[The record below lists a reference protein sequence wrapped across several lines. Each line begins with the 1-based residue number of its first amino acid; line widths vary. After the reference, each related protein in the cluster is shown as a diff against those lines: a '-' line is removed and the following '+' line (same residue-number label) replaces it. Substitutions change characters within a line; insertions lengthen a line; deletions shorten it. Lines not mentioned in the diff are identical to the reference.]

1 MRYNIYCLVKYQLFC
16 CLFSRWN
23 LVSGQIRYSVPEE
36 LQLGAF
42 VGNIAI
48 DLGLDLKELS
58 ARSLR
63 VAPSPR
69 KLYVDVNLENGILF
83 VNERMDREKLCG
95 SFTECVLSFNVV
107 LENPLSLHQVE
118 VEILDVNDNAPT
130 FSKSQIRLEI
140 SEIIVPGAR
149 FPLEAANDPD
159 IGTNTLQT
167 YQLHPNEYFIL
178 DVQERSGI
186 GKLPVLVLQSPLD
199 RETVTSHELT
209 LLAED
214 GGVPV
219 RSGKVWVIIAVKDAN
234 DNSPVFSQSVYRVS
248 LLESAP
254 FRSLII
260 TLNATD
266 LDDGP
271 NGDITYSISSHS
283 SKNVL
288 EMFSIDS
295 KTGEIRLKGHLD
307 YEQSKLFEINIQAV
321 DNGPDA
327 MPQHCDV
334 LVNVM
339 DVNDNSPDLTST
351 STSSTVPE
359 DVSIGTV
366 VALLSVDD
374 KDSGQ
379 NGHVQCEISNKLPFR
394 LDLSVENFYKL
405 LIQQPLDRETTSRYD
420 ITITCTDAGYPSLTS
435 TEMIRID
442 VTDVNDNAPRFMQAV
457 HTVHVM
463 ENNVIGASIYSLTA
477 FDPDKGQNARMNFSI
492 LPSQVQD
499 SSIAS
504 YISINSQSGVIFAQ
518 KSFDYEKL
526 KDFKIHVRVQ
536 DSGLPPL
543 TSNAS
548 VAIVILDQND
558 NAPVIVNPLP
568 QYGSTAMET
577 ISRFAEPG
585 YLVFKVSA
593 IDADAGQNA
602 RLTYHIF
609 QATHRDLF
617 TISADTG
624 EIWTIRGIE
633 SKDASK
639 QRLVIMVTDNGSPSL
654 SATVTIELSVKR
666 SETISS
672 TTSLFKNDDFTPY
685 RNFSLVIA
693 LGITS
698 IIFLVIL
705 IILAVKVH
713 KSRNGVG
720 CQYSSQN
727 TCCCLESRNSL
738 NGIQKAS
745 RSLQI
750 PPNYVEVFGGD
761 PLSQSFRYESCSTLQ
776 SVKRDFTTPQAC
788 GLSTAMHYNPKKP
801 AGKEN
806 PGMIK
811 PEVSNYSVTTEVK
824 QPNTDWR
831 LSQTHRAELNSSQY
845 LEEEGVQREIQCEVQ
860 REVQRD
866 VQREV
871 PRDVQCDVPRN
882 VQRDLQRDVHCDVQH
897 VAENDPG
904 GPRKPMCARPPAI
917 PAGRDGWTLP
927 RTAPRMQL
935 QMTLGTH
942 VPGTL
947 RSQYLFPRE
956 PCTPGARISNSNV
969 EFSAFPI
976 GSLHCPW
983 AANQTRDH
991 RGLTHPGSRRP
1002 ELDTEAC
1009 GEIPCSP
1016 SSLRLSTQRL
1026 HSRDHHHA
1034 LRQVNN

>member
-1 MRYNIYCLVKYQLFC
+1 MRYNIYWLLKYQLIC

-23 LVSGQIRYSVPEE
+23 LVCGQIRYSVPEE

-48 DLGLDLKELS
+48 DLGLDLKQLS

-69 KLYVDVNLENGILF
+69 KRYVDVSLENGILF
-83 VNERMDREKLCG
+83 VNEKIDREQLCG
-95 SFTECVLSFNVV
+95 PRNNCVLSFNVV

-118 VEILDVNDNAPT
+118 VEILDVNDNAPS
-130 FSKSQIRLEI
+130 FPRSQIRLEV
-140 SEIIVPGAR
+140 SEIMAPGAR
-149 FPLEAANDPD
+149 FPLEAAHDPD
-159 IGTNTLQT
+159 IGTNSLRS
-167 YQLHPNEYFIL
+167 YQLLPNEYFIL
-178 DVQERSGI
+178 DVQERDRI
-186 GKLPVLVLQSPLD
+186 GKLPVLVLQRALD
-199 RETVTSHELT
+199 RETISAHQLT

-219 RSGKVWVIIAVKDAN
+219 RSGKVQVTITVKDAN
-234 DNSPVFSQSVYRVS
+234 DNAPVFSQSVYKINM
-248 LLESAP
+248 LESAP
-254 FRSLII
+254 IGTLIM

-266 LDDGP
+266 LDDGG
-271 NGDITYSISSHS
+271 NGEITYALSSHNS
-283 SKNVL
+283 FEVRELVGVN
-288 EMFSIDS
+288 S

-307 YEQSKLFEINIQAV
+307 YEQTKTFVINIQAV
-321 DNGPDA
+321 DNGHPA
-327 MPQHCDV
+327 MSQQCDV
-334 LVNVM
+334 LVDVM
-339 DVNDNSPDLTST
+339 DVNDNAPELSLTPLSNAVAENAPT
-351 STSSTVPE
+351 
-359 DVSIGTV
+359 GTI
-366 VALLSVDD
+366 VALLSAED

-379 NGHVQCEISNKLPFR
+379 NGQVQCQIPNKLPFK
-394 LDLSVENFYKL
+394 LDSSIKNNWKL
-405 LIQQPLDRETTSRYD
+405 LIQHMLDRETASRYD
-420 ITITCTDAGYPSLTS
+420 ITVTCTDAGTPLLTS
-435 TEMIRID
+435 KKTIR
-442 VTDVNDNAPRFMQAV
+442 VEVSDVNDNAPRFTQPVYTAR
-457 HTVHVM
+457 VM
-463 ENNVIGASIYSLTA
+463 ENNVIGDSIFSLTA
-477 FDPDKGQNARMNFSI
+477 FDPDIGQNARLNFTI
-492 LPSQVQD
+492 LN
-499 SSIAS
+499 SSTAK
-504 YISINSQSGVIFAQ
+504 YVSINSHTGVIFAQ
-518 KSFDYEKL
+518 RSFDYEQL
-526 KDFKIHVRVQ
+526 KNFQIQVRVQ
-536 DSGLPPL
+536 DSGDPPL
-543 TSNAS
+543 TSN
-548 VAIVILDQND
+548 VTIDVVILDRND
-558 NAPVIVNPLP
+558 NAPVIVHPLP
-568 QYGSTAMET
+568 EYGSTAMET

-585 YLVFKVSA
+585 YLVVKVSA
-593 IDADAGQNA
+593 TDADAGQNA
-602 RLTYHIF
+602 RLSYHIF

-624 EIWTIRGIE
+624 EVWTTRVIG

-639 QRLVIMVTDNGSPSL
+639 QKLVIVVKDNGTPSL
-654 SATVTIELSVKR
+654 SAIVTIVLSV
-666 SETISS
+666 SGGETISS
-672 TTSLFKNDDFTPY
+672 ATSLSEDRDLSLDLNLY
-685 RNFSLVIA
+685 LVIA
-693 LGITS
+693 LGTTS
-698 IIFLVIL
+698 TIFLVIL
-705 IILAVKVH
+705 IILAIKVKKH
-713 KSRNGVG
+713 RNGVG
-720 CQYSSQN
+720 CPYSSLN
-727 TCCCLESRNSL
+727 VCCCFETRNSL

-776 SVKRDFTTPQAC
+776 SMKKDFMSPRTC
-788 GLSTAMHYNPKKP
+788 GPSAAIPCAQKKP
-801 AGKEN
+801 IGKQNAGMGN
-806 PGMIK
+806 SDMYNG
-811 PEVSNYSVTTEVK
+811 NTNNEVK